1 MAIITGS
8 ALGRFR
14 NKVGNVVTAKWL
26 NKNVAR
32 IYVDQVSNPN
42 TNKQK
47 LVRARFSAAVK
58 MAAACGTFLRTT
70 ARSLARSLGM
80 TIYGLF
86 VKLNWESISASSPDD
101 VTIDFSSVVMTQGSI
116 ETVNTSAI
124 NWGTSQTG
132 VISTTWSAQTP
143 NADCDDNDEVYLCLF
158 NPVTNKSV
166 MSGLSTRSMLA
177 ASVNAPT
184 SFLGIDCHLYLAVV
198 GKGET
203 TDGRVSDSVYL
214 GHGEVQ

>member
-32 IYVDQVSNPN
+32 IYVDQISNPN
-42 TNKQK
+42 TNSQK

-58 MAAACGTFLRTT
+58 MAAACGSFLRTV
-70 ARSLARSLGM
+70 ARSVARSLGM

-86 VKLNWESISASSPDD
+86 VKLNWDAVAASDPDA
-101 VTIDFSSVVMTQGSI
+101 VTIDFSSVLMTQGSV
-116 ETVNTSAI
+116 ETINAGTI
-124 NWGTSQTG
+124 NWGTTQTG
-132 VISTTWSAQTP
+132 VVSVAWSAQTP
-143 NADCDDNDEVYLCLF
+143 NADCADEDEVYLCLY
-158 NPVTNKSV
+158 NPITNKSV
-166 MSGLSTRSMLA
+166 MSSATTRSTMS
-177 ASVNAPT
+177 ASINAPT
-184 SFLGIDCHLYLAVV
+184 SFLGIECHLYLAIV

-203 TDGRVSDSVYL
+203 TDGRVSDSLYL